1 MPHIFKTFRTSNLHK
16 LKKWKSKVV
25 LDIDKMPPVK
35 QASPDEIFGK
45 SFKTQKSKKSK
56 KQTFIQAIL
65 LMFV

>member
-45 SFKTQKSKKSK
+45 SFKAQKSKKSK
-56 KQTFIQAIL
+56 K
-65 LMFV
+65 